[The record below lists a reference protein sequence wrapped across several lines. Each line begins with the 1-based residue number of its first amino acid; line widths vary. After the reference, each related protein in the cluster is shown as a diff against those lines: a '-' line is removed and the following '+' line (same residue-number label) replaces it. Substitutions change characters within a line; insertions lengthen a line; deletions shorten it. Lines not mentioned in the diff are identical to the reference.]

1 MSRYDLTRDDLSTLL
16 ADEPAYR
23 ATQVH
28 EGLFRRL
35 AEPNQL
41 TELPRTLRERLA
53 LDSAFAPALEIATEQ
68 VADGGRT
75 RKWLFRLADGAAIET
90 VLMHYPR
97 HATVC
102 VSSQAGCAMACTF
115 CATGDAG
122 FSRQLSAG
130 EILEQVVRAAR
141 AAQSAGQRL
150 DHVVFM
156 GMGEPLSNYGAL
168 ETTIHRLVDDV
179 GLGARH
185 LTVSTVGVIPGIR
198 RLAADPLQVNLAI
211 SLHAARDQLRDT
223 LVPLNR
229 RYPIEALIEAAEAY
243 FDATHRRISLEWALM
258 DDVNDT
264 DRDAEELALVARRL
278 RAHVNLIPLN
288 PTVGGMSRGLRGSP
302 RARVLTFR
310 QHLTDLDVNATIR
323 QTRGQSIDAACGQL
337 AGSASVDTPT
347 RRRAT
352 AGDRAHSA

>member
-1 MSRYDLTRDDLSTLL
+1 VSRYDLTRDDLSTLL
-16 ADEPAYR
+16 PDEPAYR
-23 ATQVH
+23 ATQIH

-35 AEPNQL
+35 AEPDEL
-41 TELPRTLRERLA
+41 TELPRALRDRLGS
-53 LDSAFAPALEIATEQ
+53 DPAFAPALDVATEQ
-68 VADGGRT
+68 VADQGRT
-75 RKWLFRLADGAAIET
+75 RKWLFRLSGGAAIET

-122 FSRQLSAG
+122 FTRQLTAG

-141 AAQSAGQRL
+141 AAQAGGQRL

-168 ETTIHRLVDDV
+168 ETTLHRLVDDL
-179 GLGARH
+179 GFGARH

-198 RLAADPLQVNLAI
+198 RLAAEPLQVNLAI
-211 SLHAARDQLRDT
+211 SLHAARDELRDT

-229 RYPIEALIEAAEAY
+229 RYPIDALIEAAEAY
-243 FDATHRRISLEWALM
+243 LEATHRRISLEWALM

-264 DRDAEELALVARRL
+264 DRDAEELASVARRL

-288 PTVGGMSRGLRGSP
+288 PTVGGLSRGLSGTP
-302 RARVLTFR
+302 RARVLAFR
-310 QHLTDLDVNATIR
+310 QRLTNLDVNATIR

-337 AGSASVDTPT
+337 AGSAALDAPA
-347 RRRAT
+347 RRGTKA
-352 AGDRAHSA
+352 SARSAAP